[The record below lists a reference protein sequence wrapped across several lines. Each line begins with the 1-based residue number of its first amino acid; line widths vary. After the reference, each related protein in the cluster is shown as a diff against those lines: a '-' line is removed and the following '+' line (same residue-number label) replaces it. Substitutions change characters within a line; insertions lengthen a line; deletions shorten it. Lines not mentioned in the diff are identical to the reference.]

1 MRGMFGRKDLK
12 EKLFYVGLI
21 KKNKMPKIKLKKDEA
36 KRLSQ
41 MLKTSIQKQ
50 EADFQNTSKQDF
62 VFQEKK
68 ENVLQKQK
76 NDIDFLK
83 TIKEKIDIEL
93 FGRNG

>member
-1 MRGMFGRKDLK
+1 MA
-12 EKLFYVGLI
+12 
-21 KKNKMPKIKLKKDEA
+21 KIKLKKEEA

-50 EADFQNTSKQDF
+50 EANFQNTSNQDF

-83 TIKEKIDIEL
+83 TIKEKIDSET
-93 FGRNG
+93 FGRG